1 MTEDRE
7 PPRGDS
13 DGRPRAPRDITAGND
28 HTVAGDEPGT
38 DEPAGNGRLAEH
50 AVLAKLSWAL
60 VSDPGTVRPHNEDF
74 AAAAASTA
82 PDDAWDRG
90 PLWVLADG
98 MGGHAAG
105 EVASRLAVDTVVG
118 LWSAGTPSAPAA
130 GLRAAVRE
138 ANTAVCDAGMESG
151 RRGMGTTLCALTLA
165 GSDAIIANV
174 GDSRA
179 YRVRD
184 GACDQLT
191 TDHSRVAEMVRMRL
205 ITPEQARDHP
215 ARSMLTRSLG
225 GDLMVQV
232 DLVKE
237 TLRRGDAFVLC
248 SDGLWDVVARSDI
261 AEIATAIGSE
271 ALPTPADAAQLLVST
286 AIARGTADN
295 VTAVVVRITSDRP
308 IPAAGSRRL
317 FFRRKG

>member
-1 MTEDRE
+1 M
-7 PPRGDS
+7 
-13 DGRPRAPRDITAGND
+13 DGHRAEAD
-28 HTVAGDEPGT
+28 
-38 DEPAGNGRLAEH
+38 AGNGRLDGH

-60 VSDPGTVRPHNEDF
+60 VSDPGKVREHNEDF
-74 AAAAASTA
+74 AGAYSSSA

-90 PLWVLADG
+90 PLWVVADG

-105 EVASRLAVDTVVG
+105 EVASRLAVETV
-118 LWSAGTPSAPAA
+118 LDRWTAGAPSAPGT
-130 GLRAAVRE
+130 GLRNAVRD

-179 YRVRD
+179 YRVRE
-184 GACDQLT
+184 GQCDQLT
-191 TDHSRVAEMVRMRL
+191 TDHSRVAEMLRMRM
-205 ITPEQARDHP
+205 ITPEQAANHP

-225 GDLMVQV
+225 GDLVVQV
-232 DLVKE
+232 DMIKE
-237 TLRRGDAFVLC
+237 PLRKGDVFVLC
-248 SDGLWDVVARSDI
+248 SDGLWDVVSRDDLTEVGGRIGTGDI
-261 AEIATAIGSE
+261 
-271 ALPTPADAAQLLVST
+271 PTPAAAANRLVDT

-308 IPAAGSRRL
+308 IPSAGGRRGL
-317 FFRRKG
+317 FRRGGR